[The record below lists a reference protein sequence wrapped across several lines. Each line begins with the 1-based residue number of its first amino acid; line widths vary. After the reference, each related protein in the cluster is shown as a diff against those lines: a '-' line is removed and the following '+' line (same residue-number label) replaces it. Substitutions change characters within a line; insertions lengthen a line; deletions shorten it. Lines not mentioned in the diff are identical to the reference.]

1 VSVRYSVVQLLREK
15 RYDEALSVL
24 YAARAEAPQ
33 DRDLQRSI
41 AQLKEFLVG
50 RYAKQLGGMDRVAGP
65 IPLSAVRSPDAMVVT
80 RYVDGRSTF
89 GDIAQSSP
97 LGQLRTLQVL
107 VALYASGDTEP
118 PRAADD
124 AGPSSRPHPI
134 IDPTTLPTRLV
145 EASSEPREH
154 AVEHHG
160 HPPPPV
166 ETEDDRIYRDTFGRG
181 TTAFVQSRFEE
192 AAEAFDTCARL
203 RPEDAAARVMLR
215 RALGALSR

>member
-1 VSVRYSVVQLLREK
+1 VSVRYSVVQLLRDK

-33 DRDLQRSI
+33 DRDLQLSI
-41 AQLKEFLVG
+41 AQLKEFLAG

-65 IPLSAVRSPDAMVVT
+65 IPLSAVRSPDAMIVT

-89 GDIAQSSP
+89 GDIAQISP

-118 PRAADD
+118 PRAASD
-124 AGPSSRPHPI
+124 AGPSSAPHPI
-134 IDPTTLPTRLV
+134 LDATPLPARLV
-145 EASSEPREH
+145 TASSEPREH
-154 AVEHHG
+154 AVGHRG
-160 HPPPPV
+160 HPSPHV
-166 ETEDDRIYRDTFGRG
+166 ETDQDRGYRDTFSRG

-192 AAEAFDTCARL
+192 AAEAFDICARL
-203 RPEDAAARVMLR
+203 RPDDTAAGVMLR
-215 RALGALSR
+215 RALSALSR